1 MVVCYLQ
8 QKEKTWICHNCH
20 VEGKDNFR
28 KNGYQ
33 QLYQR
38 KVQKWQ
44 CKHCGKIVN
53 DNQLGKV
60 ITSKETEAKQ

>member
-1 MVVCYLQ
+1 MISLQ
-8 QKEKTWICHNCH
+8 QKEKNYICPNCH
-20 VEGKDNFR
+20 AEGEENFR

-33 QLYQR
+33 HLYKR

-44 CKHCGKIVN
+44 CKKCGKIVN

-60 ITSKETEAKQ
+60 GVKSEA